1 MSRCCSPNA
10 VPLPAARSLRSTW
23 NSATADFQ
31 TTCID
36 TRVYPLVLEPGR
48 FSPPLVCHTYE
59 RNK

>member
-10 VPLPAARSLRSTW
+10 VPLLAAHSLRSTW

-31 TTCID
+31 TTCI
-36 TRVYPLVLEPGR
+36 VVVLVPGR